1 MLVKHI
7 VPVKTNNKNNNINN
21 RSKKERKEERKK
33 GGSARAGALSRDIY
47 KIRIL
52 GVVNTTRTVVR
63 K

>member
-21 RSKKERKEERKK
+21 RSKKERKK